1 MSASVGT
8 ATTEQVV
15 ERLAAA
21 ESEQARLRETTN
33 ETVFSL
39 EKLAKTIG
47 NLRIVIG
54 LLTAILIAA
63 FVAGVYYSNGIS
75 AFQQFSDEFAALKAK
90 SVSQEQKIAA
100 LELAN
105 QQLKTNV
112 INAFANFGSM
122 LSVDGKIHA
131 ATEPA
136 DNGGSNLAECPAGA
150 VMTKIQLYKYDGSE
164 IRELRVQC
172 ATFDAVEI
180 P

>member
-1 MSASVGT
+1 MSDAVEN

-15 ERLAAA
+15 KRLAAA
-21 ESEQARLRETTN
+21 ETEQARLRETTN
-33 ETVFSL
+33 ETAFSL

-54 LLTAILIAA
+54 LLTAILVAA
-63 FVAGVYYSNGIS
+63 FVAGVYYSNAIS
-75 AFQQFSDEFAALKAK
+75 AFQQFNDEFTALKAE
-90 SVSQEQKIAA
+90 SISQEQKIGA

-105 QQLKTNV
+105 QQLKTNI
-112 INAFANFGSM
+112 INAFGSFGST
-122 LSVDGKIHA
+122 LTVDGKIQV

-150 VMTKIQLYKYDGSE
+150 VMTKIQLYKYDGSG
-164 IRELRVQC
+164 IRELRVHC
-172 ATFDAVEI
+172 ATFGAVQL